1 MPWPSSAPGL
11 FSLCSHSR
19 STPLPLHPLTR
30 PPSPAPVRA
39 ASTLRRRP
47 SQLSESREP
56 QWSGDALST
65 SSWPLYRAGVYVYA
79 RGREHARSVSH

>member
-1 MPWPSSAPGL
+1 MTTAMPWPSSAPGL

-30 PPSPAPVRA
+30 PRA
-39 ASTLRRRP
+39 ASALRRRP